1 MPPFC
6 PKGETGSHLP
16 GALLPKPRC
25 GSRVSV
31 TCVISPSGSAIKP
44 FLLSFCGPSGRNK
57 APHCAFPPNY
67 LSLDT
72 KVVNSVLTHVHA
84 HTHTQYWEWI
94 TEHELPIPLTGSVCI
109 FGSIYTLMGQRWLIR
124 SRGESGGTSG
134 LSSTQLT
141 IATFSCIGLGTRQN

>member
-1 MPPFC
+1 MIAIKGKLGERQEMGIEKSKGKKWHMPPFC

-31 TCVISPSGSAIKP
+31 TCMISPSGSAIKP

-57 APHCAFPPNY
+57 APHCAFPQNY

-72 KVVNSVLTHVHA
+72 KVVNSVLTHVRA
-84 HTHTQYWEWI
+84 HTHTQYQEWI
-94 TEHELPIPLTGSVCI
+94 TEHELPIPLAGSVCI
-109 FGSIYTLMGQRWLIR
+109 FGSIYTLTGSAL
-124 SRGESGGTSG
+124 
-134 LSSTQLT
+134 
-141 IATFSCIGLGTRQN
+141 AH